1 GGARAAGW
9 RRCAGFERDEV
20 GPRAGVGWEGLLSM
34 GRGAG
39 GRPQRPKIGLWR
51 LDEDPR
57 EDRNLVWDDPAS
69 VRAVYAMLTE
79 HRAAHPPRLVAS
91 STTPGLDA
99 RGRRALRALGY
110 VQ

>member
-1 GGARAAGW
+1 MARVA
-9 RRCAGFERDEV
+9 V
-20 GPRAGVGWEGLLSM
+20 
-34 GRGAG
+34 
-39 GRPQRPKIGLWR
+39 GRPHRPKIGLWR

-57 EDRNLVWDDPAS
+57 EHRNLVWDDPAS